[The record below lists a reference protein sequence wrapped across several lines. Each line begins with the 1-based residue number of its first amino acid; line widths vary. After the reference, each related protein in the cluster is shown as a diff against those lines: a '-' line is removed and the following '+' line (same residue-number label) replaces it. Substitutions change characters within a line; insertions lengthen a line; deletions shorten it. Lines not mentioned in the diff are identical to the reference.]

1 VFVGLGEKLKDSYTP
16 KHLRNTQGLQ
26 DMNMTTTKRNPAGI
40 DEGSI
45 YAVLLTQGCTADQFH
60 NIIGALT
67 DAGKIR
73 KEKGLLF
80 A

>member
-1 VFVGLGEKLKDSYTP
+1 
-16 KHLRNTQGLQ
+16 
-26 DMNMTTTKRNPAGI
+26 MTICDAIVDTIKRNPAGI

-45 YAVLLTQGCTADQFH
+45 YAVLLTQGCTPDQFN

-73 KEKGLLF
+73 KQNGLLF

>member
-1 VFVGLGEKLKDSYTP
+1 
-16 KHLRNTQGLQ
+16 
-26 DMNMTTTKRNPAGI
+26 MNHIQILMTICDAIVDTIKRNPAGI

-45 YAVLLTQGCTADQFH
+45 YAVLMTQGCTADQFH

-73 KEKGLLF
+73 KENGLLF